1 MARVNE
7 ARLERLLGLV
17 QSRKFDP
24 SVSVPARICFIC
36 PEALPVDGAGVSMMT
51 DGMPQPIA
59 ASDGVAQAIEEMQV
73 RHREGPCVDAY
84 SSRLTVL
91 EPDLNGPGARSRW
104 PMFATGAAELGAGAI
119 FGFPLM
125 VNRAPIGALDLY
137 SRVPKSLS
145 DSEIGDALMLA
156 DMAALALRTSEGSD
170 PLAIL
175 NLGREP
181 QEEWAHEA
189 VVHHASGMTAVQ
201 LGITVDQAMLRLRAH
216 AFVEGRSLAD
226 IAGDVV
232 ARRLRIEAWHDD

>member
-1 MARVNE
+1 MNE
-7 ARLERLLGLV
+7 SRLERLLGLV
-17 QSRKFDP
+17 QGRNFEP
-24 SVSVPARICFIC
+24 SISVTVRICLVC
-36 PEALPVDGAGVSMMT
+36 AEALRVDGAGVSLIT
-51 DGMPQPIA
+51 EGGPQPIA
-59 ASDGVAQAIEEMQV
+59 ASDHIAQAIEDMQV
-73 RHREGPCVDAY
+73 QTREGPCVDAY
-84 SSRLTVL
+84 ASRLTVL
-91 EPDLNGPGARSRW
+91 EPDLRGSAARSRW
-104 PMFATGAAELGAGAI
+104 PLFSVGASELGARAV

-145 DSEIGDALMLA
+145 DNEVDDALMLA
-156 DMAALALRTSEGSD
+156 DMAALALRRSDGGD

-201 LGITVDQAMLRLRAH
+201 LGITVERAMLRLRAH
-216 AFVEGRSLAD
+216 AFVEGRALAD

-232 ARRLRIEAWHDD
+232 ARRLRIEAWNDD